1 MTFEIAVV
9 LGLLVLAMGLFAS
22 EAFPID
28 ITALGLIAAL
38 IATGILSPAEAFE
51 GFGNEVIIILAAVM
65 IMAGA
70 VVKAGVMEW
79 LGQAVDRMGRS
90 QERRSILTLLLV
102 SAGSSAFLS
111 NTNTTAI
118 LMPAAIETAR
128 RVKVSASRI
137 LMPLAFASM
146 LGGSGTLIGTS
157 ANLAGSGMVARL
169 GFEPFSLFEFIGIG
183 AIVSIAGLLW
193 LVFPGSALIPEGRPV
208 EEEKGDEA
216 RGFIATLC
224 LPDGSAA
231 IGKALSEIDFD
242 DLDTDVLAVVRDG
255 ERLGPHHSRKLAA
268 GDELLVRA
276 TQGGVLKL
284 KKSAEFT
291 LEADLHLSERHP
303 GKIEPVVVEA
313 VITPQSRFVGQSL
326 RQIGF
331 SEQIRGVVLAVY
343 RRGRS
348 RAARIE
354 NLQLRAG
361 DLLLLQGPEQEIA
374 SMRGNADLQVL
385 SRVDRAVLTRG
396 EGLRT
401 LGAMTLAMVLSAAGL
416 LPLSLALLL
425 AVIFVVVAGNITMT
439 EAYRFI
445 EWRLLV
451 LIAAMSGFGVAMEDS
466 GAAAYLAE
474 HMVRLSAPFG
484 TLGALVGF
492 SLLTVLL
499 TQPMSNAAAVLTMIP
514 VAVAAADGLEVDPRM
529 LAILVTLSASL
540 SFISPLEPA
549 CLLVFDAGKYTFFD
563 FVRAGTPLTL
573 ICVAVLVVLVPV
585 IW

>member
-331 SEQIRGVVLAVY
+331 FDRYRGVVLAVY